1 MTRSMV
7 NSLTEFIYQ
16 TVEKNFLVIYYLAKT
31 FDSIFHKIFL
41 KNLQSMGFERDLNLN
56 WNHFHLRENYALK
69 LESITQTRQQLTTE
83 SP

>member
-16 TVEKNFLVIYYLAKT
+16 FEEKNFLVIYYLAKT

-41 KNLQSMGFERDLNLN
+41 KNLQGMGFERDLNL
-56 WNHFHLRENYALK
+56 
-69 LESITQTRQQLTTE
+69 S
-83 SP
+83 